1 MKKPLA
7 IVLLLGLVGAAGYF
21 YLQRPLVDTNG
32 GLTLYGNVDI
42 REVQLGFR
50 VSGRLES
57 MHFEEGDVVET
68 GALLARLDD
77 EPLREALSV
86 VEAQV
91 AQAKAHLAR
100 FNTGSRP
107 QEIQQAQAHVE
118 EAEAA
123 LKNAELQL
131 ARQQD
136 MFEKGLNSKRLLDD
150 AVAHHDQAQA
160 RLAANQEALALA
172 QEGFRK
178 EDIAAAQASL
188 AAAMAQREQAR
199 TRLQDTTLYAPNS
212 GIIMTRAREPGAMLA
227 VGAPVYTLSLTETV
241 YVRAYVN
248 ETQLGKVVPGARVTL
263 YSDSIEQGFTGQVG
277 FVSPRAEFTPKS
289 VETIELRTDLVYR
302 LRIVVTDA
310 DARLRQGMP
319 VTVKVDGA

>member
-7 IVLLLGLVGAAGYF
+7 IVLLLGIAGAAGYF
-21 YLQRPLVDTNG
+21 YVQRPAVDANG
-32 GLTLYGNVDI
+32 TLTLYGNVDI

-50 VSGRLES
+50 VAGRLES
-57 MHFEEGDVVET
+57 MHFEEGDAVET

-91 AQAKAHLAR
+91 AQAQAHLAR

-160 RLAANQEALALA
+160 RLAANEEALELA

-188 AAAMAQREQAR
+188 AAAMAQREQAE
-199 TRLQDTTLYAPNS
+199 TRLQDTALYAPNK
-212 GIIMTRAREPGAMLA
+212 GIIMTRAREPGTMLG
-227 VGAPVYTLSLTETV
+227 VGAPVYTLSLTETI

-248 ETQLGKVVPGARVTL
+248 ETQLGRVVPGTKVTL

-289 VETIELRTDLVYR
+289 VETTELRTDLVYR

-319 VTVKVDGA
+319 VTVKLNGT

>member
-1 MKKPLA
+1 
-7 IVLLLGLVGAAGYF
+7 
-21 YLQRPLVDTNG
+21 
-32 GLTLYGNVDI
+32 
-42 REVQLGFR
+42 
-50 VSGRLES
+50 
-57 MHFEEGDVVET
+57 VET